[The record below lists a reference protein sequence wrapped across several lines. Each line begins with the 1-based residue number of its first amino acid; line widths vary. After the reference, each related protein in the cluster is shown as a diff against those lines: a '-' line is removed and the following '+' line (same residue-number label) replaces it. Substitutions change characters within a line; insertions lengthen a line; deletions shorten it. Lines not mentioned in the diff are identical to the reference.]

1 MRASLTDVT
10 LTRRLSG
17 YTTPVR
23 RRQPALQ
30 RLSTAARW
38 PVGVALTSWRYLWR
52 TTPVHRRELLGS
64 IPHDA
69 PPDLPAEV
77 EDEGL
82 QRFEDG
88 AGPLVHRL
96 YRTQIRGSRM
106 SPEEL
111 VEAMAAD
118 LDALAPSEFASF
130 QKVHGAEGRLVVGDE
145 YIVRMP
151 GPWDGPVRVVA
162 STARSFRLATL
173 EGHLEAGQ
181 IEFRV
186 SSGPQTLEFVIE
198 SWARSGDRLSDLLY
212 THLRMSKEVQLH
224 MWTSLLERVVEL
236 SGGRMSG
243 GVAITTRRVDDA
255 RGHGG
260 SPLSPRDRR
269 ARRRLAQLADR
280 RLNYEAEAERPP
292 SGQGGWHLD
301 DLTEP
306 LPHEPSGPP
315 VEDGS
320 WEVAHELMR
329 AYQIA
334 DPAVVRATYRD
345 DAPLAGRDM
354 LLQVRF
360 LGLRFHVGVRVVEV
374 YDETRTVDGRTARVF
389 GWGYGTLEGHFEEGQ
404 MHYEVWKWLETGDVD
419 FRLHAFSRTAR
430 TGPPLLRLGYRLVG
444 RHEQLDFYRQVC
456 LRMRRLTVAELE
468 TRRAAAYRSAVAEGP

>member
-1 MRASLTDVT
+1 M
-10 LTRRLSG
+10 
-17 YTTPVR
+17 R

-64 IPHDA
+64 VRGDA
-69 PPDLPAEV
+69 PPGLPAEV
-77 EDEGL
+77 EQEGL
-82 QRFEDG
+82 QRPEDG
-88 AGPLVHRL
+88 VGPLVHRL

-111 VEAMAAD
+111 MEAMAAD
-118 LDALAPSEFASF
+118 LDELAPSEFASF
-130 QKVHGAEGRLVVGDE
+130 QKVQGAQGRLAVGDE

-162 STARSFRLATL
+162 TTARSFRLGTL
-173 EGHLEAGQ
+173 AGHLEAGQ
-181 IEFRV
+181 IEFRA
-186 SSGPQTLEFVIE
+186 SSGHQALEFVIE

-243 GVAITTRRVDDA
+243 GIAITTRRVDDEGGRSGSA
-255 RGHGG
+255 RGPGQ
-260 SPLSPRDRR
+260 RR
-269 ARRRLAQLADR
+269 ARRRLAELADR
-280 RLNYEAEAERPP
+280 RLNYDAEAERPP
-292 SGQGGWHLD
+292 SEQDGWHLD

-320 WEVAHELMR
+320 WEVARELMR
-329 AYQIA
+329 AYQVA
-334 DPAVVRATYRD
+334 DPDVVRAAYSD
-345 DAPLAGRDM
+345 DTPLAGRDM
-354 LLQVRF
+354 LLQIRF
-360 LGLRFHVGVRVVEV
+360 LGLRFYVGVRVGDV

-389 GWGYGTLEGHFEEGQ
+389 GWGYSTLEGHFEEGE
-404 MHYEVWKWLETGDVD
+404 MHYQVWKWLDTGDVE

-430 TGPPLLRLGYRLVG
+430 TGPPLLRLGFRLVG
-444 RHEQLDFYRQVC
+444 RREQLDFYRQVC

-468 TRRAAAYRSAVAEGP
+468 TRRAAAHRSAVAHA